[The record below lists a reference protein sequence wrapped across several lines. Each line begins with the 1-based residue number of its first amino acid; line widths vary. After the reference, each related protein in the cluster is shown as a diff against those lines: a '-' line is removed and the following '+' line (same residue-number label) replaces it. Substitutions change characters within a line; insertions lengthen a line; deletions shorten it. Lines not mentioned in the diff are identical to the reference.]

1 MTLNT
6 DTLQGS
12 GLSGVSKNKS
22 IAQTVNGTKYA
33 VIIPKS
39 YSSTTTK
46 YTFRFSYADVSDD
59 NNGNVNVDTT
69 SMETIEIIQ
78 RPAILSYI
86 ASPGTSGISQN
97 GDTVKITV
105 KSSNYWYY
113 KKGDGDFTISSTNN
127 PVYPMGQSYRLYR
140 PSVEGSSISVVINK
154 NPDPNNSPKYELYIY
169 SVYTSDPSK
178 TVKDNT
184 LFFKKERIVI
194 SQGSA
199 AVTSGFELTQTASG
213 TTALADTAFNNISK
227 DGCKFGP
234 GGMPDSINPPRKFW
248 IKNVGNTA
256 ASFKLSVDNVGKSWI
271 DIGTFS
277 DQDLNPGMYEPSSD
291 TIEVNGLAAGSTQG
305 IYFIVDEN
313 TEYSEPR
320 TGEIIV
326 RQTTPAGGDEKRVTV
341 TQMSGNR
348 NFSLELNP
356 RDTQIAVVGNTITG
370 TVTNTGIVTTDYLV
384 SISSPYNDAVYFTED
399 GGRKNT
405 IVKSSVKKGQSF
417 NFTLVFTV
425 NGSTDMRSGIS
436 ITVQDKN
443 EYGLMQTVN
452 FTQQCFNEPNF
463 NLTVTRNG
471 SIVNQNTGIQSGELT
486 FTMSG

>member
-1 MTLNT
+1 MNP

-78 RPAILSYI
+78 RPAILSYV

-127 PVYPMGQSYRLYR
+127 PVYPMGQSYQLYR

-178 TVKDNT
+178 TVQDNT
-184 LFFKKERIVI
+184 LFFKKEHIII

-256 ASFKLSVDNVGKSWI
+256 ASFKLS
-271 DIGTFS
+271 
-277 DQDLNPGMYEPSSD
+277 GMYKPSSD

-384 SISSPYNDAVYFTED
+384 SISSPVDSTLMYWVLSYNDAVYFTED

-463 NLTVTRNG
+463 NLTVTRDG
-471 SIVNQNTGIQSGELT
+471 SIVNQNTGIRSGELT